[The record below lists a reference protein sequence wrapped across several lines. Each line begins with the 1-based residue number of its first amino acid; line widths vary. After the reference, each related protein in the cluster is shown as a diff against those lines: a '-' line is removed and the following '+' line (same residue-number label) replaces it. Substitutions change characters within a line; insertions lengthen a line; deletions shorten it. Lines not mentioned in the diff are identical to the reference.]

1 MRGLWEDVLLSC
13 EGSAGKSLVGHLLSD
28 SSRLEENV
36 PEQ

>member
-13 EGSAGKSLVGHLLSD
+13 EGSIGKSLVSHLLRGVIQLGD
-28 SSRLEENV
+28 DV